1 MVYLNNA
8 ATSFPK
14 PDAVIHAVTQNL
26 VNPPQEPHRGT
37 VPGADPGDLLQR
49 CRATI
54 AALFNIQN
62 ASRIILTSGST
73 LALNYIIHGFVARR
87 PVSHCLTSVQEHNSV
102 LRPLNFW
109 YAKGKLTVQYLSLP
123 EIFNLDSFKQSL
135 RQPIDFVILNH
146 ASNVTGS
153 ILPVLEIANLCAE
166 NQIPLVIDASQSA
179 GCLEIDV
186 SQFPGNLVLVFT
198 GHKGLM
204 GPQGTG
210 GFYLGE
216 GIDLFEPFLQGGT
229 GIRSDLVQQPSGL
242 PVYYEAGTPNLP
254 GFTGLTAGVDF
265 VRQIGVSRIGAHKDR
280 LLRILKARLVA
291 AIQVHAPAT
300 DDFRAGILSLSLA
313 GWSPED
319 VGLALSQ
326 SFQISTR
333 TGLHCA
339 PLIHPAIGTWPLGTV
354 RLSNSWF
361 TTESEIE
368 YVAQAINS
376 IARS

>member
-14 PDAVIHAVTQNL
+14 PDSVIHAITQNL
-26 VNPPQEPHRGT
+26 INSPQEPGRGT
-37 VPGADPGDLLQR
+37 NPESVPRDLLLQ

-73 LALNYIIHGFVARR
+73 LALNYIIHGFVSQR
-87 PVSHCLTSVQEHNSV
+87 PVSRCLTSVQEHNSV
-102 LRPLNFW
+102 LRPLN
-109 YAKGKLTVQYLSLP
+109 YHAAEGRLIIQYLSLP
-123 EIFNLDSFKQSL
+123 EIFNLGSFKQAL
-135 RQPIDFVILNH
+135 QQPIDFVILNH

-153 ILPVLEIANLCAE
+153 ILPVQEIARLCAE
-166 NQIPLVIDASQSA
+166 NHIPLVLDTSQSA
-179 GCLEIDV
+179 GCIEIDV
-186 SQFPGNLVLVFT
+186 SQFPDNLVLVFT
-198 GHKGLM
+198 GHKGLL

-210 GFYLGE
+210 GFYLGAAIE
-216 GIDLFEPFLQGGT
+216 LFEPLLQGGT
-229 GIRSDLVQQPSGL
+229 GIRSDLMQQPPEL
-242 PVYYEAGTPNLP
+242 PVHYEAGTPNLP
-254 GFTGLTAGVDF
+254 GFAGLAAGVDF
-265 VRQIGVSRIGAHKDR
+265 VRQIGVAQIGAHKDR
-280 LLRILKARLVA
+280 LLRILKARLA
-291 AIQVHAPAT
+291 PSIQVHAPVT
-300 DDFRAGILSLSLA
+300 DDFRAGILSLSLS

-339 PLIHPAIGTWPLGTV
+339 PLIHPAIGTWPVGTV

-368 YVAQAINS
+368 YVAQAINT